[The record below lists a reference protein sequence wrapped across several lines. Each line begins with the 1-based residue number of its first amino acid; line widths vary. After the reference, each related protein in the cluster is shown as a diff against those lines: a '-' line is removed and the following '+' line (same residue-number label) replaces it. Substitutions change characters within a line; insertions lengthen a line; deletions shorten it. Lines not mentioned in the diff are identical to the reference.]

1 MILFQVRGAFDGH
14 RAADKIIGCLNF
26 LVAETEVLE
35 DAEFVI
41 TELVFIQPE
50 DFLAEFIAKDP
61 AVENKADVERSRKL
75 LLDFLQYFVS
85 ETFVT
90 QDFSV
95 DEGLP
100 SRRPWPLT

>member
-1 MILFQVRGAFDGH
+1 MRGAFDGH